1 MSDIYRR
8 KPKPATAPP
17 DGWAGA
23 SLALSLLW
31 FGGIGSLLA
40 VIFGQVSRTK
50 AREAGMRPA
59 GMADWGMLLGI
70 LGLAATVIVIIWL
83 LSRQG
88 TPCDV
93 NNPNWPNC

>member
-1 MSDIYRR
+1 
-8 KPKPATAPP
+8 
-17 DGWAGA
+17 
-23 SLALSLLW
+23 
-31 FGGIGSLLA
+31 
-40 VIFGQVSRTK
+40 
-50 AREAGMRPA
+50 MRPA